1 MLRSQDN
8 QVFVIFNNPM
18 IYQICNVMTRDRVRF
33 WICILNHDSISHQ
46 TWPTDMQKEGK

>member
-18 IYQICNVMTRDRVRF
+18 IYQICKHHDARQGAF
-33 WICILNHDSISHQ
+33 LNMYFEPRLNKSSN
-46 TWPTDMQKEGK
+46 MAN